1 MLFADLVDS
10 TVLGSRN
17 DPEVVRGIMARY
29 FARLSEIAELHGG
42 TVEKFI
48 GDAVMVVFGVPQVHE
63 DDAERAVRAALVMRD
78 AVADLEEELGVGLA
92 VRIAVNTGEV
102 VAGAGDERQ
111 LLVTGEVV
119 NVAARL
125 QQGADAGDVVVGA
138 LTQRLTREAIEYE
151 PLEPMVAKG
160 ISEPIPAFRA
170 LHARTTLPEQH
181 RGTPML
187 RASLVGREREL
198 DILMDAFARA
208 AADRTGYLVTV
219 LGNAGVG
226 KSRLVGEVLARLGA
240 RDGIRVLRGRCPPYG
255 SGITH
260 WPLMDVVRQD
270 AQIEASD
277 DAGSAR
283 EKVGRRVAELLPA
296 DARQAVVA
304 RISLL
309 LGLEDAGGALPGVA
323 PERIG
328 VELSWGFRQYIEA
341 VAAQD
346 PVVVLIDDLQW
357 AEPAAVEIIGELV
370 DPPPEVPLLLVCMA
384 RPDLMERHPGW
395 AAARP
400 NASIIA
406 LEPLDE
412 RGTRT
417 LLSRLLGMEDL
428 PPLIASQV
436 ADRSAGN
443 PLFCEEFL
451 RMLIEDGML
460 ELVEGEWR
468 AGPSAAQLDLP
479 ETVHAIVAA
488 RIDNLGNDEKRVLQ
502 TASVMGERFGA
513 DELLELSAVTGA
525 APESLIRKGFLERDR
540 EDPSRRALRIKHMVI
555 RDVAYDSL
563 PKLERASLHDRIG
576 HKLEEAMPERL
587 DEFSE
592 VLAYHAV
599 RAFRLS
605 QELRLGSVLPEREA
619 WALRWSGAAGDRA
632 LALYATRQAAAH
644 YVTAIELA
652 SREGANS
659 ETLRDLYGRCGR
671 ALELHGEYEGAIRA
685 YEALEALGVE
695 RGDDRLRADAIIH
708 QGTLYTTPTRICDP
722 VRADALLEQ
731 ALEIGRSLGDQ
742 MLLAQVQRDQIH
754 IELYRGGVEE
764 AIRKGEASLEAAQ
777 RVGSEEQRAYTL
789 NGLSCAYREAG
800 RLDAGRA
807 VLAQAKD
814 VFQARDN
821 KPMVANV
828 LSQLAGLEFVDG
840 KYDSALRACAEARRL
855 TEESGNLW
863 GQAFSRIS
871 ALWVHA
877 ERGELGEA
885 IAAGEEGLRLAQM
898 GGLGTFQAFSRA
910 DLGYC
915 YRLAGADDLG
925 DEHQRAADAFSAE
938 RLPHWRGW
946 TLAHLARAAV
956 TRGDLAE
963 AADLLKVA
971 GEILSARP
979 ELFAFAH
986 AHLGLATIEL
996 LLATDRRANAVEEA
1010 RAGGD
1015 RQRELMRPY
1024 VADFEYLEGE
1034 ALRLLGRH
1042 EESRDALER
1051 AARSASALGCRRL
1064 MWQILASQASVDE
1077 VRGDAIAAER
1087 ARADARHIVE
1097 VISESL
1103 VPVGLDERFR
1113 QRPEVAALLGGPGS
1127 TSAEDRKVES
1137 WHSR

>member
-29 FARLSEIAELHGG
+29 FARLSEIADLHGG

-78 AVADLEEELGVGLA
+78 AIADLEAEMRVGLA
-92 VRIAVNTGEV
+92 VRIAVNSGEV
-102 VAGAGDERQ
+102 VTGAGDERQ
-111 LLVTGEVV
+111 FLVTGDVV

-138 LTQRLTREAIEYE
+138 LTRRLTREAIEYE

-160 ISEPIPAFRA
+160 IPEPIPAFRA

-181 RGTPML
+181 RGAPML

-198 DILMDAFARA
+198 DMLMDAFARA
-208 AADRTGYLVTV
+208 VSDSTGYLVTV
-219 LGNAGVG
+219 LGDAGVG
-226 KSRLVGEVLARLGA
+226 KSRLVGEALARLGP
-240 RDGIRVLRGRCPPYG
+240 RDGIRVLTGRCPPYG

-260 WPLMDVVRQD
+260 WPLMDLVRQD

-277 DAGSAR
+277 DAESAR
-283 EKVGRRVAELLPA
+283 EKVDRRIAELLPA
-296 DARQAVVA
+296 DARRAVFD

-309 LGLEDAGGALPGVA
+309 LGLEDADGALPGVA

-328 VELSWGFRQYIEA
+328 VELSWGVRQYLEA
-341 VAAQD
+341 VAAQE

-357 AEPAAVEIIGELV
+357 ADPAAVEIIGELA
-370 DPPPEVPLLLVCMA
+370 DPAPEVPLLLVCMA
-384 RPDLMERHPGW
+384 RPELMERHPGW
-395 AAARP
+395 AAARQ
-400 NASIIA
+400 NASIIG
-406 LEPLDE
+406 LEPLDQ
-412 RGTRT
+412 RGTQT
-417 LLSRLLGMEDL
+417 LLARLLGMEEL
-428 PPLIASQV
+428 PPVIASQV

-451 RMLIEDGML
+451 RMLIDDGML
-460 ELVEGEWR
+460 EPFEGGWR
-468 AGPSAAQLDLP
+468 ASPSAPQLDLP

-488 RIDNLGNDEKRVLQ
+488 RIDSLGTDEKRVLQ

-513 DELLELSAVTGA
+513 DELLEFSAVTGA
-525 APESLIRKGFLERDR
+525 APENLIRRGFLERDR
-540 EDPSRRALRIKHMVI
+540 DDPARRALRIRHMVI

-576 HKLEEAMPERL
+576 HRLEEAMPERL
-587 DEFSE
+587 DEVSE

-605 QELRLGSVLPEREA
+605 QELRLESEIPEREDR
-619 WALRWSGAAGDRA
+619 ALRWSRAAGDRA
-632 LALYATRQAAAH
+632 LALYATRQAADH
-644 YVTAIELA
+644 YTTAIELA
-652 SREGANS
+652 RRGGADS
-659 ETLRDLYGRCGR
+659 ETLRDLHGRCGR
-671 ALELHGEYEGAIRA
+671 ALELDGEHEQAIA
-685 YEALEALGVE
+685 VYEALEALGVE
-695 RGDDRLRADAIIH
+695 RGDDRLRADAMVH

-764 AIRKGEASLEAAQ
+764 AIRKGEASLDAA
-777 RVGSEEQRAYTL
+777 RAAGSEEQVAYTL
-789 NGLSCAYREAG
+789 NSIACGYREAG
-800 RLDAGRA
+800 QLDRA
-807 VLAQAKD
+807 RDVLAQAREI
-814 VFQARDN
+814 FQARDN

-828 LSQLAGLEFVDG
+828 LSQVAGIQFVDG
-840 KYDSALRACAEARRL
+840 QYNEALRASAEARRL

-863 GQAFSRIS
+863 GQAFSRMS
-871 ALWVHA
+871 AIWVHA
-877 ERGELGEA
+877 DRGELGQA
-885 IAAGEEGLRLAQM
+885 ITAGEDGLRLAET
-898 GGLGTFQAFSRA
+898 GGFGSFQALSRA

-915 YRLAGADDLG
+915 YQSAGTEDLAA
-925 DEHQRAADAFSAE
+925 EHLRAADAFSAE
-938 RLPHWRGW
+938 HLPHWRGW
-946 TLAHLARAAV
+946 TLAHLARAAIA
-956 TRGDLAE
+956 RGELAE
-963 AADLLKVA
+963 AADLVEHA
-971 GEILSARP
+971 TEEVSVRP
-979 ELFAFAH
+979 EFFAFAH

-996 LLATDRRANAVEEA
+996 LLATDQRANAVEEA

-1015 RQRELMRPY
+1015 RQRALMRPY
-1024 VADFEYLEGE
+1024 VADFEYFEGE

-1064 MWQILASQASVDE
+1064 MWQILASQASIDDAV
-1077 VRGDAIAAER
+1077 GDPDAAHR
-1087 ARADARHIVE
+1087 AREDARHIVE

-1103 VPVGLDERFR
+1103 VPVGLHERFR
-1113 QRPEVAALLGGPGS
+1113 QRPDVAALLGGD
-1127 TSAEDRKVES
+1127 AKRQVDQEVES